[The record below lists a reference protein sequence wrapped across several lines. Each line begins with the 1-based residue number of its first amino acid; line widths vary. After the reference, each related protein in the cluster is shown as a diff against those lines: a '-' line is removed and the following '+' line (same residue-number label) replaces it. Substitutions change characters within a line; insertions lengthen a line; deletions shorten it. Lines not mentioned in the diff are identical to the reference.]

1 MIQNDPSHPLILKR
15 TYWPDPDRLA
25 WETLFAE
32 GDILDGAGPCFR
44 WSEGSRKKRE
54 QTYGHWLGHC
64 LSRGAVGPQTDVT
77 DRATEEAVRG
87 FVEAEMA
94 RCSLRTVYM
103 HAEDLLFVL
112 RAMSPDKDWA
122 WLARIVRRLR
132 VNCTDGELKP
142 RLGVS
147 AHEIFAWA
155 LKRIESIDRDENI
168 VPEVWRAARFR
179 DALMVGV
186 LIATTLRLRT
196 FIAIDLEKHVIARPS
211 GFVLSF
217 GPGDMKDRRSH
228 DFELP
233 AQLVEPMRRYLME
246 FRKVLLRGNSSTRL
260 WITQFGNAYT
270 YAGFQRQL
278 PKLTLQEFGVALR
291 PHAFRSIAATSIA
304 MDDPGHVSIIADVLR
319 HSTLATSQKHYNRA
333 DGVKAISDLQ
343 QLVQELRRGGKRR
356 ERQMRRVRDRRGAS
370 HTLWNVES

>member
-1 MIQNDPSHPLILKR
+1 MIKNDLRHPLILKR
-15 TYWPDPDRLA
+15 IAWPDPDRLA
-25 WETLFAE
+25 REALFAE
-32 GDILDGAGPCFR
+32 GDILDGAGPCCR

-64 LSRGAVGPQTDVT
+64 LSQGAVGQQTDVA

-103 HAEDLLFVL
+103 HADDLLFVL
-112 RAMSPDKDWA
+112 RAMCPDKDWA
-122 WLARIVRRLR
+122 WLARIVGRLR
-132 VNCTDGELKP
+132 ANCTDGELKP

-155 LKRIESIDRDENI
+155 LKRIESIDRNENS

-179 DALMVGV
+179 DALMVGL

-196 FIAIDLEKHVIARPS
+196 FIAIDVEKHVTARPS

-217 GPGDMKDRRSH
+217 GPGDMKDRRPH
-228 DFELP
+228 EFELP
-233 AQLVEPMRRYLME
+233 AQLMEPMRRYLLE

-260 WITQFGNAYT
+260 WITQCCEPLSYG
-270 YAGFQRQL
+270 GFQKQL
-278 PKLTLQEFGVALR
+278 PRLTLKQLGLR
-291 PHAFRSIAATSIA
+291 CDRMHSAASPPRTIPSTSTSSPRSCGTRRWRC
-304 MDDPGHVSIIADVLR
+304 PR
-319 HSTLATSQKHYNRA
+319 STTTAPT
-333 DGVKAISDLQ
+333 G
-343 QLVQELRRGGKRR
+343 
-356 ERQMRRVRDRRGAS
+356 
-370 HTLWNVES
+370 